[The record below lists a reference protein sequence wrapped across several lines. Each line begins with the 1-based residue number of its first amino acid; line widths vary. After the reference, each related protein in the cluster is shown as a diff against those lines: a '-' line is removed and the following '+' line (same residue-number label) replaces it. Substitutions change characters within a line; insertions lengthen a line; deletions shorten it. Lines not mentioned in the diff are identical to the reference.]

1 MPATASAIARNYTTR
16 KAAKNTPLMQRVLR
30 RAEVERTAA
39 EKAKAHN
46 LAQYQY
52 EPRAYIENVLG
63 YAPWAGQPG
72 KPGQQEIIDAYT
84 LALQQQHEKE
94 QYEAGA
100 LDADAM
106 QYWTPGEPIQN
117 RIRVEA
123 GHNTGK
129 TFIGA
134 TLVNHFFDCF
144 TPAIVYTF
152 APTWTQIKDL
162 LWKEIRTQRDGK
174 GLPGRI
180 LETCE
185 LKYRPN
191 HFAKG
196 RAAGIGDNAT
206 ERIQGQHGRYLMF
219 VLDEAE
225 GVAPFVFDAVN
236 SMTSG
241 GISIVLM
248 LANPRTRGS
257 SFYAQRTRSDVAN
270 FRMSCLHHPNVIHGR
285 EVVPNAVKRDYVIGM
300 LDEGHAV
307 AVEEHDPDNYTFELP
322 WQPGKIFQPDDE
334 FMFRVLGVAPP
345 QSTDDTFCPMGRFEA
360 ACERPLPAGGSE
372 KARMG
377 VDVARYGSDVGTLY
391 VEHAG
396 AVRRAGVFKR
406 QDYYDY
412 YIKIRSEAE
421 RLKAQGVTD
430 LQIRVDGGGGFGG
443 GVVSH
448 ILNSAEFTDKDNRLF
463 PEFKVFE
470 VHFGGVPYDGEGF
483 RDIVTEMYYHAGEAC
498 KHMAVLDATQA
509 LQQDVTER
517 SFRWVKSRRGKDVK
531 ALVDK
536 EQFRRKFGRS
546 PDDGDGFVLAVAPD
560 HLFRVDPAK
569 RHNHPLL

>member
-1 MPATASAIARNYTTR
+1 MTATASAIARNYTTR
-16 KAAKNTPLMQRVLR
+16 QAAIRSPLMQRVLQ
-30 RAEVERTAA
+30 RAELERTAA
-39 EKAKAHN
+39 DKAKHHD
-46 LAQYQY
+46 LAQYRY
-52 EPRAYIENVLG
+52 DPTAYIQRVLG
-63 YAPWAGQPG
+63 FTPWAGQPNR
-72 KPGQQEIIDAYT
+72 PGQQEIVNAYT
-84 LALQQQHEKE
+84 LAMQQQHEKE
-94 QYEAGA
+94 QYEAGS
-100 LDADAM
+100 LSADAM
-106 QYWTPGEPIQN
+106 QYWQPGEPIQN

-134 TLVNHFFDCF
+134 ALVNHFFDVF

-152 APTWTQIKDL
+152 APTWSQIKDL

-174 GLPGRI
+174 RLPGRI

-185 LKYRPN
+185 IKYKPN

-196 RAAGIGDNAT
+196 RAASIGDSAT

-257 SFYAQRTRSDVAN
+257 AFYTQRTRADVVN
-270 FRMSCLHHPNVIHGR
+270 FRMSCLHHPNVIEGR
-285 EVVPNAVKRDYVIGM
+285 EVVPNAVRRDYVLGLM
-300 LDEGHAV
+300 DEGHAT
-307 AVEEHDPDNYTFELP
+307 AVERHDPDSYTFELP
-322 WQPGKIFQPDDE
+322 WMPGPIYQPDDE

-345 QSTDDTFCPMGRFEA
+345 QSSDDTFCPVGRFEA
-360 ACERPLPAGGSE
+360 AIDRAPIPVDSH

-391 VEHAG
+391 VAHDG
-396 AVRRAGVFKR
+396 CIRRAGVFKR
-406 QDYYDY
+406 QDYYEY
-412 YIKIRSEAE
+412 YLKIKQEAG

-448 ILNSAEFTDKDNRLF
+448 LLNSEEFTDKDTRMF

-470 VHFGGVPYDGEGF
+470 VHFGGTPYDGEGY

-498 KHMAVLDATQA
+498 KHVSVMGATQA
-509 LQQDVTER
+509 LIQDVTER
-517 SFRWVKSRRGKDVK
+517 PFRWLKSRRGKDVK